1 MSGLFLCP
9 FLQIYGAEEAW
20 NNKLMLFWAFSLPKT
35 GGNMERTKSD
45 LHTKSRSPPFSDD
58 YIYF

>member
-20 NNKLMLFWAFSLPKT
+20 NNKLMLFWAFSLPKNR
-35 GGNMERTKSD
+35 GKDGEDKV
-45 LHTKSRSPPFSDD
+45 
-58 YIYF
+58 